1 MSMAKGDPSIVGA
14 FGEDA
19 DGRRGL
25 LVLVENPE
33 RFRALPRKQSKE
45 QLHLDR
51 FDADVRWGFGG
62 DLIFDGARPGPDPPD
77 FLVQTGEGE
86 VGLEVTQFVL
96 EDRAAAHAASRRL
109 QAIALTRGPRRFR
122 HLRGHV
128 CYVAFDDRPLPPRDS
143 SAWEAAVDALERVR
157 PPSPPPKTMDEFA
170 PEAIEP
176 FEGGVISA
184 CPLMGPTR
192 RSAFYNVVGFELS
205 FPWASVIYED
215 DAFSRLQRLVT
226 QHDQPGV
233 IHLVV
238 SISAPVVDGWAYP
251 SDGQAAALA
260 QGVARTKALSARHIE
275 LIWLHYWPTRTINL
289 IVANS
294 PGLQN
299 MCEEEAPSGWERRLK
314 TGLDPTMFAD
324 QLTEEER
331 SDWERWM
338 TERFGPGLE
347 GHSENLMNPST

>member
-1 MSMAKGDPSIVGA
+1 MPMANGDPSIVGA

-77 FLVQTGEGE
+77 FLVQTGESE
-86 VGLEVTQFVL
+86 VGLELTQFVL
-96 EDRAAAHAASRRL
+96 EDRAAAHAASRQL
-109 QAIALTRGPRRFR
+109 QEIALTRGPRRFR
-122 HLRGHV
+122 HLRDDV
-128 CYVAFDDRPLPPRDS
+128 CYVTFTDQPLPPRKGS
-143 SAWEAAVDALERVR
+143 PWGAAVDALERVR
-157 PPSPPPKTMDEFA
+157 PPSPPPQTMAEFV

-176 FEGGVISA
+176 FEGGIVTA
-184 CPLMGPTR
+184 CPLMATTR
-192 RSAFYNVVGFELS
+192 RSTFCNVMGFELS

-226 QHDQPGV
+226 QHDHPDV
-233 IHLVV
+233 VHLVV
-238 SISAPVVDGWAYP
+238 SICAPVVDGRAYP
-251 SDGQAAALA
+251 SDAYAAALA
-260 QGVARTKALSARHIE
+260 QGVAQTKALSARHIE

-294 PGLQN
+294 PGLQG
-299 MCEEEAPSGWERRLK
+299 MCTEEDLSGWEGRSK
-314 TGLDPTMFAD
+314 TSLDPTMFPD
-324 QLTEEER
+324 ELTEEAQA
-331 SDWERWM
+331 DWTRWM
-338 TERFGPGLE
+338 TERFGPSLE
-347 GHSENLMNPST
+347 EQSGAGNPRR